1 MELHGY
7 LSRGLAG
14 LSAALVAV
22 VLSAWPALATAPAG
36 QTSPSPQTTQIAV
49 PSPSPET
56 VQAGEKI
63 SLSFTGVK
71 PCPAESLTVRWAGKP
86 LAVDNVV
93 AGAAGS
99 DSFTADATVPTSQAG
114 LYEVDAGCTVGVHY
128 VAEVRGSVYVVTLV
142 PSAPLVQA
150 GKPVTISGSG
160 FTQCTD
166 PAGSTTVDLSAA
178 GTLLAT
184 ASGASF
190 QQGITVPV
198 ATSAGPYLVT
208 AQCSAQPGIILAS
221 TNVSVV
227 TLALSPVSA
236 TPGMTISATGSGFAQ
251 CDEVQLQ
258 LLRDATPTGP
268 AGSPIVPA
276 NGGFTAG
283 VTVPPSAAPGTD
295 YQVEAGCHSA
305 TGSNASIAGDQLT
318 VTPAGPPAT
327 PPTSPASPP
336 TSPASPTS
344 PTSASSTTPSS
355 ARSAGGSP
363 SSTSATARLGPTSP
377 SSPSSPLPSP
387 APSGQPSGRASGLLQ
402 PVALV
407 GGTSAGLALVAL
419 LLVRALSMVHG
430 RRGRGWVNKH
440 LRVAAG
446 WARPLSARVERRRGA
461 TSVSVGLEPH
471 FDGLRNPQ
479 NEEAAR

>member
-1 MELHGY
+1 MELRGY
-7 LSRGLAG
+7 LSGGLAA
-14 LSAALVAV
+14 LSAALVTVA
-22 VLSAWPALATAPAG
+22 LSAWPALATAPVR
-36 QTSPSPQTTQIAV
+36 QPSPSPQTTQIAV

-71 PCPAESLTVRWAGKP
+71 PCPAESLTVRWAGEP

-93 AGAAGS
+93 AGPAGS

-142 PSAPLVQA
+142 PSALLVQA

-166 PAGSTTVDLSAA
+166 PAGSTTVDLSAN

-184 ASGASF
+184 ASGANF
-190 QQGITVPV
+190 QQGITVPA

-236 TPGMTISATGSGFAQ
+236 TPGMTVSVTGSGFAQ
-251 CDEVQLQ
+251 CGEVQLQ

-268 AGSPIVPA
+268 AVSPIVPA

-295 YQVEAGCHSA
+295 YQVEAGCSPA
-305 TGSNASIAGDQLT
+305 TGSNASIAGEQLT

-327 PPTSPASPP
+327 PPTSPAS
-336 TSPASPTS
+336 APTS
-344 PTSASSTTPSS
+344 PTSANSTTPSS
-355 ARSAGGSP
+355 ARSEGGSA

-377 SSPSSPLPSP
+377 SSSGSPSPSP
-387 APSGQPSGRASGLLQ
+387 ALSAQPSGQASGLLQ

-446 WARPLSARVERRRGA
+446 WASPLSARVERRRGA

-471 FDGLRNPQ
+471 FDGLRNSQ

>member
-1 MELHGY
+1 M
-7 LSRGLAG
+7 
-14 LSAALVAV
+14 
-22 VLSAWPALATAPAG
+22 
-36 QTSPSPQTTQIAV
+36 
-49 PSPSPET
+49 
-56 VQAGEKI
+56 
-63 SLSFTGVK
+63 
-71 PCPAESLTVRWAGKP
+71 RWAGKP

-184 ASGASF
+184 ATGASF

-327 PPTSPASPP
+327 PPTSPASP
-336 TSPASPTS
+336 TS

-440 LRVAAG
+440 LRVAAEWG
-446 WARPLSARVERRRGA
+446 RPLSARVERRRGA

>member
-1 MELHGY
+1 MELRGY
-7 LSRGLAG
+7 LSGGLAT
-14 LSAALVAV
+14 LSAALVTV
-22 VLSAWPALATAPAG
+22 VLSAWPALATAPDAEPVG
-36 QTSPSPQTTQIAV
+36 QSSPSSQTTQIAV

-71 PCPAESLTVRWAGKP
+71 PCPAESLTVRWAGEP

-93 AGAAGS
+93 AGPAGS
-99 DSFTADATVPTSQAG
+99 DSFTADATVPTSKAG

-128 VAEVRGSVYVVTLV
+128 VAEVRGSVYVVTLA

-166 PAGSTTVDLSAA
+166 PAGSTTVDLSAD

-184 ASGASF
+184 ASGANF
-190 QQGITVPV
+190 QQGITVPA

-236 TPGMTISATGSGFAQ
+236 TPGMMISVTGSGFAQ

-268 AGSPIVPA
+268 AGSPIVTA

-295 YQVEAGCHSA
+295 YQVEAGCDPA
-305 TGSNASIAGDQLT
+305 TGSNTSIAGEQLT
-318 VTPAGPPAT
+318 VTPAGP
-327 PPTSPASPP
+327 PASPP

-363 SSTSATARLGPTSP
+363 SSASATARLGPTSP
-377 SSPSSPLPSP
+377 SSSRSPSPSP
-387 APSGQPSGRASGLLQ
+387 ALSAQPSGQASGLLQ

-446 WARPLSARVERRRGA
+446 WGRPLSARVERRRGA
-461 TSVSVGLEPH
+461 MSVSVGLQPH
-471 FDGLRNPQ
+471 FDGLRNTQ

>member
-1 MELHGY
+1 M
-7 LSRGLAG
+7 
-14 LSAALVAV
+14 
-22 VLSAWPALATAPAG
+22 
-36 QTSPSPQTTQIAV
+36 
-49 PSPSPET
+49 
-56 VQAGEKI
+56 
-63 SLSFTGVK
+63 
-71 PCPAESLTVRWAGKP
+71 RWAGKP

-355 ARSAGGSP
+355 
-363 SSTSATARLGPTSP
+363 
-377 SSPSSPLPSP
+377 PSSPLPSP